1 MSLAGTVSN
10 QFFCH
15 IFFVRTPKTLLN
27 FKFLSQ
33 YQAKS
38 TTAVTEYEC
47 NLSQDLRDILQREL
61 RETDEMREFALK
73 AMRDW
78 AVQNPRLQK
87 VRLDNIW
94 LLKHLRFKKYSLPQ
108 AQEAIERH
116 LVLRQGQ
123 YGHEYFHLE
132 MDAKRPCI
140 KKLFDQL

>member
-1 MSLAGTVSN
+1 
-10 QFFCH
+10 
-15 IFFVRTPKTLLN
+15 
-27 FKFLSQ
+27 
-33 YQAKS
+33 
-38 TTAVTEYEC
+38 VTEYEC

-132 MDAKRPCI
+132 MDATRPCV
-140 KKLFDQL
+140 KKLFDQLYVIEAGLDSV